1 MIDSEDDDEIVRGRH
16 LGLRGK
22 TEARLRAAGA
32 GIPKAGAIRRITPH
46 SLEGRIEIELPL
58 GLALGR
64 DTPEP
69 IR

>member
-1 MIDSEDDDEIVRGRH
+1 MIDSEDDDEIVRGG
-16 LGLRGK
+16 LGLRGE

-32 GIPKAGAIRRITPH
+32 GIPKAGAIRRITLH

-58 GLALGR
+58 GLALGP